1 MISKKKA
8 LEGRFHCRKIK
19 IYNT

>member
-8 LEGRFHCRKIK
+8 LEGRFHCRKI
-19 IYNT
+19 